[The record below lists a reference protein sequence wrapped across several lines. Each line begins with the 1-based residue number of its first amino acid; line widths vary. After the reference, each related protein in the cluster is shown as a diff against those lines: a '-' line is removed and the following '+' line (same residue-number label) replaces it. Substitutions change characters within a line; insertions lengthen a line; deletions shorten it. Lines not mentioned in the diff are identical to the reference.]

1 MSLLEVSGSHE
12 VSRPASSATPGDID
26 TDRQIR
32 AEAAMVRAS
41 IVGFLVSVPIAIAVL
56 VGMMWLAMG
65 DTEPWYVWVGFGA
78 GIQVYTVQGTL
89 VRAQLATS
97 IDGGL
102 FLHLKVNTTDDPGG
116 TY

>member
-1 MSLLEVSGSHE
+1 MSLLEMSGSHE

-26 TDRQIR
+26 TYRQIR

-78 GIQVYTVQGTL
+78 GMGVYAAGFLGTTAGVL
-89 VRAQLATS
+89 LSARRLNRIA
-97 IDGGL
+97 GGNL
-102 FLHLKVNTTDDPGG
+102 L
-116 TY
+116 